1 MTMKN
6 DADGMRN
13 ADLELYRALLLPR
26 VIEERMLI
34 LLRQGRL
41 SKWFSGIGQEAVAVG
56 ATWALND
63 DDFVLPLHRN
73 LGVFTTRNVALDQLF
88 QQLLGRQGGFTGGR
102 DRSFHFGLLS
112 HSIVGMISHLG
123 AMCPVACGLALASQ
137 MDESKK
143 IALVFLGDGTS
154 SEGDVHEAMNL
165 AATWT
170 LPVIFMVENNQ
181 YALSTPTKEQYACSE
196 LHPRAT
202 GYGMP
207 GVMVDGNCIYDVI
220 EAVSSAALRARKGEG
235 PTLIEC
241 MTFRMRGH
249 EEASGTAYV
258 PDELMSR
265 WAEKDPIT
273 RLEKTLID
281 RGTVLAS
288 TQNLIRERLED
299 LVDLEI
305 RKQLA
310 APAAQSSPE
319 HELADV
325 YRSAPHP
332 KSAPKKSGPQT
343 RYVDA
348 IRDALITQM
357 ERDNSTILMGQD
369 IAEYGGVFKAT
380 EGLVKRFGP
389 KRVRNTPII
398 ESGAVGC
405 ALGLALT
412 GAKPMVEIQ
421 FADFISCAFN
431 QIVHNLAPTHY
442 RWGASVPVVIRAPF
456 GGGVGAGPFHSQ
468 CVESWF
474 VSTPGLKIVA
484 PANAYDAKG
493 LLLAAFSDPN
503 PVLFLEHKKL
513 YRSNTEPV
521 PEDPYELDIG
531 RGCIVRS
538 GSDLTVVAYGWAVHW
553 AMAAAER
560 FAQKGAEIEVI
571 DLRTIKPWDDDLV
584 FQSVKKTGRVLVLHE
599 AQVSGGFGGE
609 IAAQISDACFEWLDA
624 PVRRLGSLDT
634 PVPFA
639 QGLEA
644 QFLPIQKVDKEIS
657 SLLMY

>member
-1 MTMKN
+1 MTLDPSRAKN
-6 DADGMRN
+6 SRALD
-13 ADLELYRALLLPR
+13 LYRTLLLPR

-56 ATWALND
+56 ATWALESD
-63 DDFVLPLHRN
+63 DYILPLHRN
-73 LGVFTTRNVALDQLF
+73 LGVFTTRDVALDRLF

-102 DRSFHFGLLS
+102 DRSFHFGLWS

-123 AMCPVACGLALASQ
+123 AMCPVACGLALAAQMNGSQ
-137 MDESKK
+137 K
-143 IALVFLGDGTS
+143 IALVFLGDGAS

-165 AATWT
+165 AATWR
-170 LPVIFMVENNQ
+170 LPVIFVVENNQ
-181 YALSTPTKEQYACSE
+181 YALSTPTQEQYACSG
-196 LHPRAT
+196 LHQRAI

-207 GVMVDGNCIYDVI
+207 GFVVDGNCVHTVI
-220 EAVSSAALRARKGEG
+220 EAVSSAAARARAGQG
-235 PTLIEC
+235 PTMLEC

-258 PDELMSR
+258 PDELRAQWM
-265 WAEKDPIT
+265 ELDPIA
-273 RLEKTLID
+273 RLERALMDDDVLFPTLRNTIRQSLEEQVD
-281 RGTVLAS
+281 SVVL
-288 TQNLIRERLED
+288 
-299 LVDLEI
+299 
-305 RKQLA
+305 KQLE
-310 APAAQSSPE
+310 APAAHSSPQN
-319 HELADV
+319 ELTDV
-325 YRSAPHP
+325 YRYSPPPATVPTV
-332 KSAPKKSGPQT
+332 SGPQT

-348 IRDALITQM
+348 IRDALINQM
-357 ERDNSTILMGQD
+357 ERDDSTILMGQD
-369 IAEYGGVFKAT
+369 IAEYGGVFKVT
-380 EGLVKRFGP
+380 DGLNRRFGS

-405 ALGLALT
+405 AMGLALT

-442 RWGASVPVVIRAPF
+442 RWGAPVPVVIRAPF

-474 VSTPGLKIVA
+474 ASTPGLKIVA
-484 PANAYDAKG
+484 PSNAYDAKG

-513 YRSNTEPV
+513 YRTNVTPV
-521 PEDPYELDIG
+521 PEGAYELEIG
-531 RGCIVRS
+531 RGHVVRS
-538 GSDLTVVAYGWAVHW
+538 GLDMTVVSYGWAVHW
-553 AMAAAER
+553 ADAAADR
-560 FAQKGAEIEVI
+560 FSQQGYEIEVI
-571 DLRTIKPWDDDLV
+571 DLRTIKPWDENLV
-584 FQSVKKTGRVLVLHE
+584 FESVKKTGRVLVLHE

-609 IAAQISDACFEWLDA
+609 VAARISDVCFEWLDA

-639 QGLEA
+639 QALET
-644 QFLPIQKVDKEIS
+644 QFLPINKLDKEIHA
-657 SLLMY
+657 LLMY